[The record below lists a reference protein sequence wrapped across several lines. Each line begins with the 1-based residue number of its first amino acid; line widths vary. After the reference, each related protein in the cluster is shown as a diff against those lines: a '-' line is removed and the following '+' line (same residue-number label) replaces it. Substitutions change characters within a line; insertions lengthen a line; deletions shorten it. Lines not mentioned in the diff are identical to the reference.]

1 MWEGPRRY
9 PLCGNSAERD
19 DHLFIFSLTPL
30 GCGVGNLRSLEFNLY
45 WESFLLKEDFIPS
58 HKLMHIRIIM
68 LLFLYYIGVYGF
80 SEISQYLRIFLLV
93 GD

>member
-1 MWEGPRRY
+1 M
-9 PLCGNSAERD
+9 NSPERD

-30 GCGVGNLRSLEFNLY
+30 GCGVWHLRLLDFNSY
-45 WESFLLKEDFIPS
+45 WESSLLKEDFIPS

-68 LLFLYYIGVYGF
+68 LFFLYDIWVYSF